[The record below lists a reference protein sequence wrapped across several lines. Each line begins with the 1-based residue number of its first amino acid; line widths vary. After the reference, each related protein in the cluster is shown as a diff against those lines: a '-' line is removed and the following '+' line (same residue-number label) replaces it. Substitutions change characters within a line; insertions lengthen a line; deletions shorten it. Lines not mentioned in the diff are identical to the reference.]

1 MSEETSKS
9 RRSVLV
15 AAAGAVGAVA
25 LQAVGRPTPALAEGE
40 TVVVGGE
47 YTTATSVTKI
57 TSTADIVVME
67 ARNGSSGSAG
77 VGLRAHSNN
86 GTAIQASSSNLT
98 PAVRADTTIYGF
110 HNGSQL
116 GHSPVVA
123 RFEAT
128 QQSSSF
134 ASAVALQVI
143 GKAEFSRSGV
153 AVVPAG
159 LSKIVVN
166 VAQLTADSF
175 ALATL
180 QQQRSGVYL
189 KAVTKELAASTITI
203 RLNKAPTS
211 STKVAWLVLETLV

>member
-1 MSEETSKS
+1 VSEETSKS
-9 RRSVLV
+9 RRSVLA

-25 LQAVGRPTPALAEGE
+25 LQAFGRPTPALAEGE

-67 ARNGSSGSAG
+67 ARNGSAGSAG

-98 PAVRADTTIYGF
+98 PAVRPDTTIYGF
-110 HNGSQL
+110 HNGTQL

-123 RFEAT
+123 RFEAH

-134 ASAVALQVI
+134 ATAVALQVI

-159 LSKIVVN
+159 QDRIVVN

-180 QQQRSGVYL
+180 QQQRSGIHVT
-189 KAVTKELAASTITI
+189 AVTQQLAASTITI
-203 RLNKAPTS
+203 RLSKALAS
-211 STKVAWLVLETLV
+211 SAKVGWMVLDTLL